1 MNNLMHTP
9 DHAAA
14 TIGGGSGD
22 ISREQEIR
30 MAAQILRES
39 SSADGLRSQSAGL
52 TGSWRGVRGW
62 AAGRLSAIA
71 QRLILAAGYL
81 APRST
86 DTPARV
92 LARRYHIPL
101 SAARELIA
109 TEGNPLPVTGVG
121 QSLTSGPVAGMNLE
135 LTWYDLVGIQG
146 RMEQEI
152 KEYQW
157 LAQANTRVTDLAL
170 SVRLIVADM
179 PRLLAHAKRTLTA
192 DGKPD

>member
-1 MNNLMHTP
+1 
-9 DHAAA
+9 
-14 TIGGGSGD
+14 
-22 ISREQEIR
+22 
-30 MAAQILRES
+30 
-39 SSADGLRSQSAGL
+39 
-52 TGSWRGVRGW
+52 
-62 AAGRLSAIA
+62 
-71 QRLILAAGYL
+71 
-81 APRST
+81 
-86 DTPARV
+86 
-92 LARRYHIPL
+92 
-101 SAARELIA
+101 
-109 TEGNPLPVTGVG
+109 
-121 QSLTSGPVAGMNLE
+121 MNLE